1 MSECL
6 QRLTYDAFIAAC
18 SVLVSST
25 FAFLLALFT
34 AYLLNMTV
42 NPVTLS
48 EALPFLV
55 VVVGF
60 EKPFILARSVFANPA
75 FDPREPLSTSRPDIF
90 ETLASGSSAHDR
102 RSVNSSTG
110 GFDEQHT
117 FPVAPPRE
125 RVAMKPARDIVV
137 HAVNR
142 HGMQL
147 LRGYVVEIAVLLLG
161 AVSGVSG
168 LTEFCQLAAL
178 ILAFDCAFLFVFYVA
193 ILTVMVEVRSLSAFV
208 IRLRLMSDDR
218 FTVFVECV
226 ACDELIPAP
235 IWQRSW
241 TMALHRNRP
250 LISPT

>member
-1 MSECL
+1 MTQDERML
-6 QRLTYDAFIAAC
+6 AKAYDAFVAAC

-142 HGMQL
+142 HGHLDRQREGHAGVFRHDL
-147 LRGYVVEIAVLLLG
+147 
-161 AVSGVSG
+161 VSHQTADERRRAHDEGQAS
-168 LTEFCQLAAL
+168 TRDDEALA
-178 ILAFDCAFLFVFYVA
+178 
-193 ILTVMVEVRSLSAFV
+193 ERPVRSELPWSARRPGSAGDAPRALS
-208 IRLRLMSDDR
+208 RRDR
-218 FTVFVECV
+218 PPQE
-226 ACDELIPAP
+226 
-235 IWQRSW
+235 
-241 TMALHRNRP
+241 
-250 LISPT
+250 